1 MKWHL
6 RCALVAILWL
16 VAAGCDRTTGES
28 RGVVEAIDAN
38 AHSITLEHEAIPGL
52 MEAMT
57 MTFRIAPGVSLEGV
71 EPGTPVEF
79 QVTHVGEEFIVTE
92 LRRASPGAG

>member
-1 MKWHL
+1 MRGHL
-6 RCALVAILWL
+6 RYALIAVLSL
-16 VAAGCDRTTGES
+16 LAAGCNRTTGES

-38 AHSITLEHEAIPGL
+38 AHTITLDHEAIPGI
-52 MEAMT
+52 MEGMT

>member
-1 MKWHL
+1 MTRPL
-6 RCALVAILWL
+6 RCALVTALL
-16 VAAGCDRTTGES
+16 LSLTACDRTTGES

-38 AHSITLEHEAIPGL
+38 AHSITLDHEAIPGI
-52 MEAMT
+52 MDGMK

-71 EPGTPVEF
+71 EPGTRVEF

-92 LRRASPGAG
+92 LRRAAR

>member
-1 MKWHL
+1 MRWHL
-6 RCALVAILWL
+6 QCGLVAVLWL
-16 VAAGCDRTTGES
+16 FAAGCDRTTGES
-28 RGVVEAIDAN
+28 RGLVEAIDPS
-38 AHSITLEHEAIPGL
+38 AHSITIAHEAIPGI
-52 MEAMT
+52 MNAMT

-79 QVTHVGEEFIVTE
+79 QVTHVGEEFIVTA